1 MSVRSPRFLLPLI
14 VLCAVTA
21 ACSKTNT
28 SAPADMATGA
38 GSTLSEAAVSDAGT
52 AYEVVTVERP
62 ESVEAYHKAYRTT
75 YDICA
80 ATRATLKMPPP
91 APMKVPPADFI
102 SQRTTYTSDGKAYL
116 VKEEH
121 FIYKSKMEEPT
132 FTCETYLEKMS
143 STQLIRDG
151 KVYDAA
157 VDESGKR
164 SSEPPSEWGLP
175 RESKHKLY
183 TESRL
188 VKGYAVK
195 CMPMLPNTEQLITE
209 LCIADLKPGTLTGPT
224 GDPIVLASRV
234 TSAQKMMGA
243 VLTEPVSVKVGG
255 RIDKGVFDAAAAP

>member
-1 MSVRSPRFLLPLI
+1 MSFRSPGYLLRLI
-14 VLCAVTA
+14 VLCASTM

-28 SAPADMATGA
+28 SAPADLATGA
-38 GSTLSEAAVSDAGT
+38 ASTTSKVTASDASVV
-52 AYEVVTVERP
+52 YQVVTVERP
-62 ESVEAYHKAYRTT
+62 ESVEAFHKAYRAT

-116 VKEEH
+116 IKQEY

-132 FTCETYLEKMS
+132 FTCETYLERTS

-157 VDESGKR
+157 VDEGGKR
-164 SSEPPSEWGLP
+164 SSEPPSAWDLP
-175 RESKHKLY
+175 RESKSTLY
-183 TESRL
+183 TVPKL

-195 CMPMLPNTEQLITE
+195 CMPMLPNTEELITE
-209 LCIADLKPGTLTGPT
+209 LCIADLKPGTLTGAA
-224 GDPIVLASRV
+224 GEPIVLASRV
-234 TSAQKMMGA
+234 TSAKKMIGA
-243 VLTEPVSVKVGG
+243 VLTEPVSVKVGEK
-255 RIDKGVFDAAAAP
+255 IDKTSFDAAAAP

>member
-1 MSVRSPRFLLPLI
+1 
-14 VLCAVTA
+14 
-21 ACSKTNT
+21 
-28 SAPADMATGA
+28 MAT
-38 GSTLSEAAVSDAGT
+38 EAASTASKGAASDAGV

-62 ESVEAYHKAYRTT
+62 ESVEAYHKAYRAT
-75 YDICA
+75 YDICTT
-80 ATRATLKMPPP
+80 TRATLKMPPP
-91 APMKVPPADFI
+91 APMKVPPADLT
-102 SQRTTYTSDGKAYL
+102 SQRTTYTSDGNAYL

-132 FTCETYLEKMS
+132 FTCETYLEKTS

-175 RESKHKLY
+175 RESKSNLY
-183 TESRL
+183 TVPKS

-195 CMPMLPNTEQLITE
+195 CMPMMPNTEELITE

-224 GDPIVLASRV
+224 GEPIVLASRV

-243 VLTEPVSVKVGG
+243 ILTEPVSVKLGEK
-255 RIDKGVFDAAAAP
+255 IDKAVFDAAAAP

>member
-1 MSVRSPRFLLPLI
+1 MPVRSPGFFLVLI
-14 VLCAVTA
+14 VLCAGIV

-28 SAPADMATGA
+28 STPADMVMDVA
-38 GSTLSEAAVSDAGT
+38 STASKVAASDAGV
-52 AYEVVTVERP
+52 AYEVVTAERP
-62 ESVEAYHKAYRTT
+62 ESVEAYHKAYRAT

-80 ATRATLKMPPP
+80 TTRATLKMPPP

-102 SQRTTYTSDGKAYL
+102 SKRTTYTSDGKAYL

-121 FIYKSKMEEPT
+121 FIYQAKMEEPT
-132 FTCETYLEKMS
+132 ITCETYLEKTS

-157 VDESGKR
+157 VDEKGKR

-175 RESKHKLY
+175 RESKSKLY
-183 TESRL
+183 TVPKS

-195 CMPMLPNTEQLITE
+195 CMPMLPNTEELITE

-224 GDPIVLASRV
+224 GEPIVLASRV

-243 VLTEPVSVKVGG
+243 VLTEPVSVKVGEK
-255 RIDKGVFDAAAAP
+255 IDKAVFDAAAAP